1 MTETALLAT
10 KYDQLNAILQEKQ
23 TFIGQLQEL
32 IQEIERDCNCIRCE
46 MADVAEQIQS

>member
-23 TFIGQLQEL
+23 TFIGQLNEL
-32 IQEIERDCNCIRCE
+32 AKEIELDCEYIRQE
-46 MADVAEQIQS
+46 MADVAEQIRS

>member
-23 TFIGQLQEL
+23 TFIGQLNEL
-32 IQEIERDCNCIRCE
+32 AQEIEKDCEHIREE
-46 MADVAEQIQS
+46 MAEVIEQLQS

>member
-10 KYDQLNAILQEKQ
+10 KYDHLNAILQEKQ

-32 IQEIERDCNCIRCE
+32 IRDIESDCEFVRQE
-46 MADVAEQIQS
+46 MADVAEQICS

>member
-10 KYDQLNAILQEKQ
+10 KYDQLNAILHEKQ

-32 IQEIERDCNCIRCE
+32 IQEIELECEVIRSD
-46 MADVAEQIQS
+46 MGDIVKQIQS